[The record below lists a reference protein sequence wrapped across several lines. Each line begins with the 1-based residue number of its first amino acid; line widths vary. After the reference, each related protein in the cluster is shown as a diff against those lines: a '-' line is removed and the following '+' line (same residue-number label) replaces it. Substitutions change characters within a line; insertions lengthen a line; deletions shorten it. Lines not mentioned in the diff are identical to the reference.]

1 MADRHAVAVR
11 SAVRNRPALLM
22 VVATVNIELTGA
34 NMDNFEL
41 EPNYTSN
48 EVPGKCL
55 KCLAEKELNNC
66 LFSLLDQKTSDRE
79 LQQRYKALL
88 ALLQSPD
95 LERLRSEAERLLSEG
110 KQVKVKVDYY
120 EGKIKCD
127 LITE

>member
-1 MADRHAVAVR
+1 MAARHAVAVR

-22 VVATVNIELTGA
+22 AVATVNIELTGA

-66 LFSLLDQKTSDRE
+66 LFSLLDQKMSDLE
-79 LQQRYKALL
+79 LQQRYEALL

-110 KQVKVKVDYY
+110 KQVKVKVNYY
-120 EGKIKCD
+120 LGKIKCD